1 MNLHEALKTRS
12 RDLWVGVV
20 QLAGAAGQVVGDAGV
35 DGDRL
40 DGSQGRDPDGL
51 VGAVGDLGQRE
62 EFLQAPHVHHRVG
75 DDGVQAEPGQG
86 DGRLADGPLGGG
98 LDDVLL
104 QPPPPPLA
112 QRENIEEKL
121 QHIWLEHLF
130 SGRRNLGQVDKDRDE
145 LLQDVDAG
153 GGTGWMWEEDVD
165 QLGGAHACQ
174 GLGDHWREVC

>member
-12 RDLWVGVV
+12 GDLWGGVV
-20 QLAGAAGQVVGDAGV
+20 QFAGAVQGVGDARV
-35 DGDRL
+35 DGDCL

-51 VGAVGDLGQRE
+51 VAAVVDLRQRE
-62 EFLQAPHVHHRVG
+62 EFLQTSHVHHRVG
-75 DDGVQAEPGQG
+75 DHGVQAEPGQG
-86 DGRLADGPLGGG
+86 DGRLADRPLRGG

-104 QPPPPPLA
+104 RPPLA
-112 QRENIEEKL
+112 QAENVKEKFED
-121 QHIWLEHLF
+121 IWLEHLF

>member
-12 RDLWVGVV
+12 GDLWGGVV
-20 QLAGAAGQVVGDAGV
+20 QLAGAVQVVRDARV
-35 DGDRL
+35 DRDGL
-40 DGSQGRDPDGL
+40 DGRQGRDPDGL
-51 VGAVGDLGQRE
+51 VAGVVDLGQGE
-62 EFLQAPHVHHRVG
+62 ELLQTSHVHHSVR
-75 DDGVQAEPGQG
+75 DHGVQAEPGQG
-86 DGRLADGPLGGG
+86 DGRLADRPLRGG

-104 QPPPPPLA
+104 RLPLA
-112 QRENIEEKL
+112 ERENAEEKL
-121 QHIWLEHLF
+121 EDIWLEHLF

-174 GLGDHWREVC
+174 RLGAHWGEVC